1 MQPVVHTIFDHVCS
15 RGASTRPRRAGDRR
29 VWLCMTVTLYV
40 GLIGS
45 VSTRNPPT
53 LTEGEH
59 MQRKTFGKTMQSLMA
74 VGTLLSALAMFAC
87 GGDNDTK
94 DVNVTVD
101 VTNTTVAAVEAVPLT
116 IPNGQV
122 FTPALT
128 GAVTLTF
135 NTINTF
141 TLVGSAGSAAT
152 GSVTYTPPAC
162 EFVVRDAGSLI
173 STPAILIV
181 PACHL
186 LVNARNVE
194 VGGDPV
200 SGTVTLSLSGASG
213 TVNSN
218 PVTAQVLLD
227 VDGLLFV
234 NNPVTGATVSMG
246 VRP

>member
-1 MQPVVHTIFDHVCS
+1 
-15 RGASTRPRRAGDRR
+15 
-29 VWLCMTVTLYV
+29 
-40 GLIGS
+40 
-45 VSTRNPPT
+45 
-53 LTEGEH
+53 

-162 EFVVRDAGSLI
+162 EFSCPGRRE
-173 STPAILIV
+173 P
-181 PACHL
+181 HL
-186 LVNARNVE
+186 HARY
-194 VGGDPV
+194 PHR
-200 SGTVTLSLSGASG
+200 
-213 TVNSN
+213 
-218 PVTAQVLLD
+218 P
-227 VDGLLFV
+227 GL
-234 NNPVTGATVSMG
+234 PPPGQCS
-246 VRP
+246 

>member
-1 MQPVVHTIFDHVCS
+1 
-15 RGASTRPRRAGDRR
+15 
-29 VWLCMTVTLYV
+29 
-40 GLIGS
+40 
-45 VSTRNPPT
+45 
-53 LTEGEH
+53 

-173 STPAILIV
+173 STPATLIV

-186 LVNARNVE
+186 LVNARNDE

-200 SGTVTLSLSGASG
+200 SGTVTLALSGASG

-234 NNPVTGATVSMG
+234 NNPVTGAPVSMG